1 MEFDSLELED
11 IAKIIIKEGKFI
23 SKIEYSEI
31 EISMYKLYGE
41 SVEIWFNAYREM
53 ITKIV
58 YMKGEAIN
66 PYLKH
71 LKLTTLN

>member
-1 MEFDSLELED
+1 MEFDSLEIED
-11 IAKIIIKEGKFI
+11 IARLIVNEGKFV
-23 SKIEYSEI
+23 SRIEYTDI
-31 EISMYKLYGE
+31 EISMYKVYGE
-41 SVEIWFNAYREM
+41 SVEIWFNASRES
-53 ITKIV
+53 IVKIV

>member
-11 IAKIIIKEGKFI
+11 IAKIIVNEGKFV
-23 SKIEYSEI
+23 SRIEYSEL

-41 SVEIWFNAYREM
+41 SIEIWFNSSDKNIM
-53 ITKIV
+53 KIV
-58 YMKGEAIN
+58 YMKGVEIN

-71 LKLTTLN
+71 LNITTLN

>member
-1 MEFDSLELED
+1 MEFDSLEIED
-11 IAKIIIKEGKFI
+11 IARIIVNEGKFV
-23 SKIEYSEI
+23 SRIEYSDI
-31 EISMYKLYGE
+31 EISMYKVYGE
-41 SVEIWFNAYREM
+41 SVEIWFNATRES
-53 ITKIV
+53 IVKIV

>member
-11 IAKIIIKEGKFI
+11 IARIIVNEGKFV
-23 SKIEYSEI
+23 SRIEYSEL

-41 SVEIWFNAYREM
+41 SVEIWFNASKEM
-53 ITKIV
+53 VVKIV
-58 YMKGEAIN
+58 YMKGEEIN